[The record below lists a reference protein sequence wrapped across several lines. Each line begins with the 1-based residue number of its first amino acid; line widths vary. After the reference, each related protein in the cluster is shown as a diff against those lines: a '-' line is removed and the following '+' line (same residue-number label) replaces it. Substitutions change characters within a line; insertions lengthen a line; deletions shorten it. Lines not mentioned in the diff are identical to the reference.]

1 MRADHSRDRIPCG
14 YERKMHT
21 NVSMCLVKYNGI
33 ISTQNGIIKFPQ
45 QKRRDNFM
53 KERTPKRDNY
63 FAEAKR
69 RDNFATLFRQYNT
82 NARSRGVAN
91 GNYPVPCTTGSL
103 AFDRILRGQR
113 GCVWCFYGGKGDAL
127 CSWLAGAPA
136 TEAKRVHCAHGRL
149 ECQPSSWKLVD
160 LNYLTD
166 CTVCEVIRST
176 NLTSWFRARNPQC
189 PHRTLPT
196 PFHPPALINPTAKK
210 DAPIKESRAGQRQ
223 PAPVLAGSLWIIG

>member
-1 MRADHSRDRIPCG
+1 
-14 YERKMHT
+14 MHT

-113 GCVWCFYGGKGDAL
+113 GCVVLLRGQRGCVVLMAGWSASYGSKAGAL
-127 CSWLAGAPA
+127 CSWPAGVPA
-136 TEAKRVHCAHGRL
+136 FLL
-149 ECQPSSWKLVD
+149 EISRPEL
-160 LNYLTD
+160 
-166 CTVCEVIRST
+166 
-176 NLTSWFRARNPQC
+176 
-189 PHRTLPT
+189 PHRLY
-196 PFHPPALINPTAKK
+196 
-210 DAPIKESRAGQRQ
+210 
-223 PAPVLAGSLWIIG
+223 SL

>member
-1 MRADHSRDRIPCG
+1 MREGSGGGRSERSERSARRAQSARRARCARTIAATEFHVAMR
-14 YERKMHT
+14 RKMHT

-113 GCVWCFYGGKGDAL
+113 GCVVLLRGQRGCVVLMAGWSASYGSKAGAL
-127 CSWLAGAPA
+127 CSWPAGVPA
-136 TEAKRVHCAHGRL
+136 FLL
-149 ECQPSSWKLVD
+149 EISRPEL
-160 LNYLTD
+160 
-166 CTVCEVIRST
+166 
-176 NLTSWFRARNPQC
+176 
-189 PHRTLPT
+189 PHRLY
-196 PFHPPALINPTAKK
+196 
-210 DAPIKESRAGQRQ
+210 
-223 PAPVLAGSLWIIG
+223 SL

>member
-1 MRADHSRDRIPCG
+1 MGEGSGGGRSEGSERSARRAQSARRARCARTIAATEFHVVMMR
-14 YERKMHT
+14 KKHT

-82 NARSRGVAN
+82 KKRSRGVAN
-91 GNYPVPCTTGSL
+91 RNYPVPCTTGSL

-113 GCVWCFYGGKGDAL
+113 GCVVLLRGQRGCVVLMAGWSASYGSKAGAL
-127 CSWLAGAPA
+127 CSWPAGVPA
-136 TEAKRVHCAHGRL
+136 FLL
-149 ECQPSSWKLVD
+149 EISRPEL
-160 LNYLTD
+160 
-166 CTVCEVIRST
+166 
-176 NLTSWFRARNPQC
+176 
-189 PHRTLPT
+189 PHRLY
-196 PFHPPALINPTAKK
+196 
-210 DAPIKESRAGQRQ
+210 
-223 PAPVLAGSLWIIG
+223 SL